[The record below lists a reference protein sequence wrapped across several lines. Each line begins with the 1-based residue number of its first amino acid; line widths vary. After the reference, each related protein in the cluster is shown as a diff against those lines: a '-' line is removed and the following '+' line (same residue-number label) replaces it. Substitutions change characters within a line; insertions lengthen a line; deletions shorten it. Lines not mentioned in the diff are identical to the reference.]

1 MKEEVGN
8 SLASVG
14 ISLILAY
21 GLYVSAIQSDYH
33 TPTNSSLAPRLE
45 RWQTLFQV
53 VYAFHESGVHIS

>member
-21 GLYVSAIQSDYH
+21 GLYVSSFESDYH
-33 TPTNSSLAPRLE
+33 TPTSSPLAPRLE
-45 RWQTLFQV
+45 RWQTSFQV